1 MDHTSLR
8 SARALALVAVL
19 LLGGVAACGG
29 DDGDDAA
36 GDTTTTVAT
45 GGGSSDD
52 DYGSGA
58 DDGGDDGSGSE
69 EDGAVGCGR
78 CALPSRR
85 RDGGM
90 TEHPAACPQWQEDL
104 TGWLVAQL
112 APERELAL
120 DAHVVTCATCRTE
133 RDSLLGVA
141 AVTLVGDPPT
151 DVGCLAAP
159 WT

>member
-58 DDGGDDGSGSE
+58 DDGGDDGSSSE
-69 EDGAVGCGR
+69 EDGAVVAQGI
-78 CALPSRR
+78 AF
-85 RDGGM
+85 
-90 TEHPAACPQWQEDL
+90 ANDL
-104 TGWLVAQL
+104 TVEPGGEFILDNQDSTVHTLTADDGSFDSGEVPGSNQSDPIVAPDESGAYTFHCEIHASMTGTL
-112 APERELAL
+112 
-120 DAHVVTCATCRTE
+120 T
-133 RDSLLGVA
+133 VA
-141 AVTLVGDPPT
+141 
-151 DVGCLAAP
+151 
-159 WT
+159 